1 MNKKRSM
8 KFVEVE
14 DISTGRLTSVLL
26 SRIEMFYPIVEFKK
40 GVSSSLL
47 KEVIVGTSILLESG
61 NILETSVLYSEFKE
75 RVFID

>member
-1 MNKKRSM
+1 M

-40 GVSSSLL
+40 GGSSSSLL
-47 KEVIVGTSILLESG
+47 KEVIVGTSILLELSL
-61 NILETSVLYSEFKE
+61 IH
-75 RVFID
+75 I